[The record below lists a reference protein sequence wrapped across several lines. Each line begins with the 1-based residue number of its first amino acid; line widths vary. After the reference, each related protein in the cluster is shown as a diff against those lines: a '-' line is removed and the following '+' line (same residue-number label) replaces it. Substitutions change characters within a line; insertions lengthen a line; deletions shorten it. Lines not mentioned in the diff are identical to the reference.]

1 MSDLSERSGP
11 LPRLATG
18 IDGLDAL
25 TGGGLP
31 EGETTLLCGT
41 TGTGKTVL
49 AQQFL
54 AAGNNKFGHPAVFV
68 TFEQDPEKLRRVA
81 ATFGWDVGAWEA
93 SGVWAFVDAS
103 RSTER
108 EVVIGEEFDLAP
120 LIARIAA
127 AVQETA
133 AKRVVLDTLTA
144 VHARLGDATRVRAEL
159 HRVIVALEE
168 LGVTAI
174 ITAERED
181 DYGPVARYG
190 VEEFV
195 SDNIIILR
203 FVLSGERRRRTLEVL
218 KFRGMHHALG
228 EFPFA
233 IMEGRGLVMIILSEI
248 PLTYPSSNARV
259 SMGNPQ
265 LNEMC
270 GGGALQASVILISG
284 ATGTGKSLLALE
296 FLTAGDSQD
305 RALLIAFEESAE
317 QIARNAHGWGLDLD
331 AMRASGR
338 LLMHCQYPASAT
350 VERHLVAITD
360 AIDEHKPT
368 RLVVDGLSAIK
379 RISDDRVFHEFVMAI
394 TALVKERQIASVFT
408 SAPELL
414 GVSSTS
420 DIEASTLLDTIIL
433 LRFIEIYGEM
443 HRGIA
448 ILKMR
453 GSDHDKTIRSL
464 EIGSTGSRI
473 GAPYRTTTGII
484 SGTALQLIGPEG
496 ARIEELF
503 KARDRQTSPPDHP

>member
-1 MSDLSERSGP
+1 VIDPSKHSVP

-25 TGGGLP
+25 TDGGLP

-49 AQQFL
+49 ALQFL
-54 AAGNNKFGHPAVFV
+54 AAGINQFDQAAVFV
-68 TFEQDPEKLRRVA
+68 TFEQGPEALRRVA
-81 ATFGWDVGAWEA
+81 ATLGWDVRAWEA
-93 SGVWAFVDAS
+93 AGAWTFVDAAP
-103 RSTER
+103 STER
-108 EVVIGEEFDLAP
+108 EVVIGEDFDLEP

-127 AVQETA
+127 AVRKTS
-133 AKRVVLDTLTA
+133 AKRVVLDTLTT

-159 HRVIVALEE
+159 RRMIVALAD

-195 SDNIIILR
+195 SDNVIVLR

-218 KFRGMHHALG
+218 KFRGMDHALG
-228 EFPFA
+228 AYPFA
-233 IMEGRGLVMIILSEI
+233 IIENRGVVIIVLSEI
-248 PLTYPSSNARV
+248 QLDYPSSPARV

-265 LNEMC
+265 LSEMC

-296 FLTAGDSQD
+296 FLTAGSDED
-305 RALLIAFEESAE
+305 RALLIAFEESPE
-317 QIARNAHGWGLDLD
+317 QIARNARGWGLGVDTLL
-331 AMRASGR
+331 ASGR
-338 LLMHCQYPASAT
+338 LRIQCQYPASAT
-350 VERHLVAITD
+350 VERHLVTIAD
-360 AIDEHKPT
+360 AIDEYKPT
-368 RLVVDGLSAIK
+368 RLVVDGLSAI
-379 RISDDRVFHEFVMAI
+379 RHVANDRVFHEFVMAI
-394 TALVKERQIASVFT
+394 TALVKERQIVSVFT
-408 SAPELL
+408 SAPQLL
-414 GVSSTS
+414 GGVSAS

-433 LRFIEIYGEM
+433 LRFIEIYGEL

-464 EIGSTGSRI
+464 EIGPTGSRI

-484 SGTALQLIGPEG
+484 AGAALQLIGPEG
-496 ARIEELF
+496 ARVEGLF
-503 KARDRQTSPPDHP
+503 EVHDRLTPPPAHP